1 MNSVLS
7 LLPHDMTVLNRVG
20 VFCTLENSVEFQ
32 KWLSAGGYKA
42 SLFAFEGR
50 QRWFSVM
57 LMGTSWLSYLHCD
70 TINKVLVTKE
80 AKITIRKN
88 TATFH
93 YCALS
98 GNVAAF
104 VPTTAVELHLPK
116 TLQDTNCWAS
126 ENQVGYFLEVGFL
139 LMSLQILS
147 QISVN

>member
-70 TINKVLVTKE
+70 TINKVLVT
-80 AKITIRKN
+80 RKLKSQ
-88 TATFH
+88 
-93 YCALS
+93 Y
-98 GNVAAF
+98 VR
-104 VPTTAVELHLPK
+104 
-116 TLQDTNCWAS
+116 TLQPFIIVRYLATLLLLFPLQPLNYIYQKPYRTQTAEHLKIKLDTSLRLAFCWCL
-126 ENQVGYFLEVGFL
+126 YKFFLKFL
-139 LMSLQILS
+139 
-147 QISVN
+147 